1 MSLKVFEKHQSKPL
15 HSFFNDFD
23 LDFEYQL
30 RASKITGKN
39 GQKRAKKTLLVMTV
53 KTFIFIRFQYARVNG
68 KSFSC
73 KSEAVIKAIGGFNE
87 DV

>member
-1 MSLKVFEKHQSKPL
+1 M
-15 HSFFNDFD
+15 
-23 LDFEYQL
+23 
-30 RASKITGKN
+30 TGKN

-87 DV
+87 DM